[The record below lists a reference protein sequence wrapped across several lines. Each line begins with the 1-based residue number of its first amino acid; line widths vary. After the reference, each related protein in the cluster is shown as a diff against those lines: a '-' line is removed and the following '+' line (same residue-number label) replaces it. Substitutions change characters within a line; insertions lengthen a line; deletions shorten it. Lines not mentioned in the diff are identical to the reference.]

1 MMSEFSLDPQL
12 KTLLV
17 SPKYQYS
24 NEMFSIVALLSV
36 PPIFQRPSDK
46 KHQVECAH
54 EQCAHVEGDHLT
66 LLNTYHD
73 YRQNKSTVSVSFYQ
87 CSVNEIAPFP
97 TRQVLSK
104 SSHYFCCTASYVHKS
119 WCIWKSCCVHIF
131 KFDWGDICG
140 ADGITL
146 RTGRSLLQT
155 TYEGN
160 SQGFWAA

>member
-1 MMSEFSLDPQL
+1 MSEFPVDPQL

-87 CSVNEIAPFP
+87 CSVNEIAPSPPQASFI
-97 TRQVLSK
+97 QKQQALSRLLART
-104 SSHYFCCTASYVHKS
+104 CT
-119 WCIWKSCCVHIF
+119 
-131 KFDWGDICG
+131 KFGVFE
-140 ADGITL
+140 
-146 RTGRSLLQT
+146 SLVVYIL
-155 TYEGN
+155 
-160 SQGFWAA
+160 